1 MTIRLRLTLMYSAIL
16 TLTLVVFGV
25 ALYTIQSQD
34 TLNSLEQDL
43 VVSSNRFTD
52 AFLKTGVVILPFDNT
67 QQEAAP
73 PRPFDQIGDEQV
85 FQNLREREIVRIL
98 DADGNLI
105 ASPYGLAED
114 ALPLSEEAL
123 DTLQQN
129 KVIFE
134 TGTVLEESMLIYSR
148 PVNINGE
155 LAYIIQVARS
165 LTERN
170 RTLKSLATTL
180 TIAGATMVL
189 VAFGVGWFL
198 SGLTLRP
205 IDRITQTAKSI
216 GEERNFSKRV
226 NHTGKQDEI
235 GRLANTFNQ
244 MLGRLQEGYQKVEK
258 SLDQQRNF
266 VSDVSHELRTPLTTL
281 RGNLGLL
288 RHDPPV
294 PQEEQE
300 DILRDMVDESDRMIR
315 LVNEL
320 LMLAYADAGRS
331 LAKEVISINPVI
343 EEVVRQSKHLDQ
355 KRQVNLALSGD
366 SAILGDRDALKQII
380 LIILDNAIKYSQKEV
395 LVSSG
400 IVAKQVTISV
410 QDKGQGIPEEDLSK
424 IFERF
429 YRGEENSL
437 IQGFGLG
444 LPIAK
449 SLVEAMGGKIL
460 IKSQVGDGSTVEIS
474 FPIIEEI
481 SRGTYFQK

>member
-1 MTIRLRLTLMYSAIL
+1 MTIRLRLTLVYSAIL
-16 TLTLVVFGV
+16 TLTLGVFGV

-43 VVSSNRFTD
+43 VLSSNKFTD

-67 QQEAAP
+67 QQEAPP

-85 FQNLREREIVRIL
+85 FRNLREREIVRIL

-114 ALPLSEEAL
+114 ALPLSEDAL
-123 DTLQQN
+123 DKLQHN
-129 KVIFE
+129 KAIFE
-134 TGTVLEESMLIYSR
+134 SGTVLDESMLIYNR

-155 LAYIIQVARS
+155 IAYIIQIARP

-170 RTLKSLATTL
+170 RTLQSLATTL
-180 TIAGATMVL
+180 IIAGGTMVL

-216 GEERNFSKRV
+216 GEERDFSRRV
-226 NHTGKQDEI
+226 NHTGKQDEV

-244 MLGRLQEGYQKVEK
+244 MLGRLQEGFQKVEK

-288 RHDPPV
+288 RHTPPIPV
-294 PQEEQE
+294 EEQE
-300 DILRDMVDESDRMIR
+300 DILTDMVVESDRMIR

-320 LMLAYADAGRS
+320 LMLAHADAGRS
-331 LAKEVISINPVI
+331 LAKEEVSVNSVI
-343 EEVVRQSKHLDQ
+343 EDVVRQSKHLDPN
-355 KRQVNLALSGD
+355 RQVNLAITGEPV
-366 SAILGDRDALKQII
+366 IKGDRDALKQII
-380 LIILDNAIKYSQKEV
+380 LIILDNAIKYSQKEI
-395 LVSSG
+395 LVTSG
-400 IVAKQVTISV
+400 LDGQNVKISV
-410 QDKGQGIPEEDLSK
+410 QDKGQGIPEEDRTK

-429 YRGEENSL
+429 YRGEENPV

-449 SLVEAMGGKIL
+449 SLAEAMGGTIEIESHL
-460 IKSQVGDGSTVEIS
+460 GEGSTVTVS
-474 FPIIEEI
+474 FALVN
-481 SRGTYFQK
+481 YD